1 MEAVEKIPKNF
12 ASIVETGPVEE
23 SSLQSSSLQT
33 LQRVNANL
41 HLAVSGSSFV
51 QPLVQPTALPTSKE
65 AVSKPAVSKPAVS
78 NKSAGKPE
86 HVGLGGKDGSFLS
99 CLRVPG
105 VSGYLIVC

>member
-65 AVSKPAVSKPAVS
+65 AVSKPAVS